1 MTSLAERRGF
11 RGAFLRVPCLGAAA
25 ASRER
30 VFDLA
35 RVGERQPDDAGRLPA
50 IADSVDLATGRCR
63 DETGVPVAPTD
74 RRTPGGAYPATYG
87 VAGSSARASR
97 TVSCPAFCTSMVR
110 CAP

>member
-50 IADSVDLATGRCR
+50 IADSVDLARGRWR
-63 DETGVPVAPTD
+63 DETGVPVAPAG
-74 RRTPGGAYPATYG
+74 RRTPGGGHAATYG
-87 VAGSSARASR
+87 VAGPSARASGR
-97 TVSCPAFCTSMVR
+97 VS
-110 CAP
+110 